1 MQNDNVSNNVM
12 PPSAAVRFSFGG
24 ADIIRLPVS
33 LFLKLGINIRMMKAS
48 DEQYKFLAWFGD
60 KVDAR
65 EKPHMSTSRESL
77 PYLQQVP
84 WSEIDPYVLLS
95 PDTRAALADLWSGK
109 GWSGYNVELQS
120 KKLPK
125 ELRTQVQ
132 LVQTTSSRDEVR

>member
-1 MQNDNVSNNVM
+1 M
-12 PPSAAVRFSFGG
+12 PPSAEVYFSFRS
-24 ADIIRLPVS
+24 AEIVRLPAF
-33 LFLKLGINIRMMKAS
+33 LFLKLGIKAAVMS
-48 DEQYKFLAWFGD
+48 EFDQQYELFVYRGDMISTDEVPL
-60 KVDAR
+60 
-65 EKPHMSTSRESL
+65 S
-77 PYLQQVP
+77 YLQRVP
-84 WSEIDPYVLLS
+84 WAEVDPYVSLS